1 MQKEL
6 ISESA
11 DDTMKLGIEL
21 GKNARPGDVFALQG
35 DLGCGKTLLAKGI
48 ARGMG
53 IEEEITSPTFALLEI
68 YESEPELYHFDLY
81 RIETPDEL
89 DQLFFEEYWEGE
101 GISIIEWAERAGNR
115 LPKNT
120 MHIYLKYLDEERRS
134 IRIEQAAD

>member
-11 DDTMKLGIEL
+11 DDTIKLGIEL
-21 GKNARPGDVFALQG
+21 GKNARPGDVFALRG
-35 DLGCGKTLLAKGI
+35 DLGSGKTLLAKGI

-81 RIETPDEL
+81 RIETPAEL

-134 IRIEQAAD
+134 IRIEQTAD